1 MQKAAI
7 LYELGRIAELRTQR
21 SLRPC
26 PKKSPLKKANDM
38 KSIKLRIGKISYTA
52 LNKIPILLLAVVSCL
67 TVSTVLIEE
76 AVAADSSKAL
86 PTAPAPVVASWIK
99 CSSQNGTCN
108 YPAGTQTLR
117 YGDGTSWIKK
127 SVATGAAGFIGCNNT
142 VWTDPKPGIVKACMY
157 TMTKL

>member
-1 MQKAAI
+1 
-7 LYELGRIAELRTQR
+7 
-21 SLRPC
+21 
-26 PKKSPLKKANDM
+26 M

-52 LNKIPILLLAVVSCL
+52 LKQIPVLLMVVVSCL
-67 TVSTVLIEE
+67 TVSTVLIED
-76 AVAADSSKAL
+76 AVAADRLKA
-86 PTAPAPVVASWIK
+86 PPSTEPAPAVASWIK

>member
-1 MQKAAI
+1 
-7 LYELGRIAELRTQR
+7 
-21 SLRPC
+21 
-26 PKKSPLKKANDM
+26 M

-52 LNKIPILLLAVVSCL
+52 LKQIPVLLLVVVSCL
-67 TVSTVLIEE
+67 TVSAVLIEE
-76 AVAADSSKAL
+76 AVAADSSKAP
-86 PTAPAPVVASWIK
+86 PTAPVPVPVVASWIK

-117 YGDGTSWIKK
+117 YGEGTSWIKK
-127 SVATGAAGFIGCNNT
+127 SVATGAAGSIGCNNT